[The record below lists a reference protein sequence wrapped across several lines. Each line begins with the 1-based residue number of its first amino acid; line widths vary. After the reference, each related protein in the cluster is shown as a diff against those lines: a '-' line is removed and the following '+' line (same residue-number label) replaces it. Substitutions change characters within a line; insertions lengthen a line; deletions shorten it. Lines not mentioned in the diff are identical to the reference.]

1 MSAEER
7 EYMKEIDSKI
17 LNASEKTLKRL
28 QEIDLKTQLDGMTFY
43 DAYSNSKSTNSEKST
58 SEIPSL
64 RKSKRS

>member
-17 LNASEKTLKRL
+17 LNASEETLKKL

-43 DAYSNSKSTNSEKST
+43 DAYSNSKSSSLEKSA